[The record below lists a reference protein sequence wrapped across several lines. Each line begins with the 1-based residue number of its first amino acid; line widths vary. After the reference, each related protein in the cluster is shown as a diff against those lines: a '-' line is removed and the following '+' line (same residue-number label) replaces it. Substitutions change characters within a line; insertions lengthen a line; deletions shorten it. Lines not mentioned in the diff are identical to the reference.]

1 MILYKKDEKLE
12 KVIEEMKEISKSEKF
27 EDKYIRKLISMQKGE
42 LGVQSEYYAPEN
54 IAEGNWSLPEDKNI
68 KCLDEDH
75 IDFSKKVDCL
85 DVILGLEKF
94 PDKEYKEKCAKVYQ
108 RKHDSEYEYIF
119 IPSYYAVK
127 ILISY
132 YIKDREDAN
141 RVYNLKNAVVKRNG
155 RKFYGGLP
163 FVLKYI
169 DYILKHSEEKDF
181 ENFED
186 VINDFKGFIEE
197 LFDYNYGLE
206 DNNIFDDFI
215 NDIINCIEN
224 SHFRGLILEMRIGH
238 FNKRKEKYYIDF
250 NKDIK
255 ENSELLLNYELIGDF
270 KILKHRDLRKDFK
283 HLQPVQRKIA
293 YEKIRKTPKY
303 PNNDYPT
310 DSEKLTGNLKGW
322 LSQRISKK
330 DRLVYKIEED
340 KKIVYIATVCGHY
353 ENAEGRSKSIVSYS

>member
-1 MILYKKDEKLE
+1 MILYKKDERLE
-12 KVIEEMKEISKSEKF
+12 KIIDEMKEISKSKKF

-42 LGVQSEYYAPEN
+42 LSVKSEYYAPAN
-54 IAEGNWSLPEDKNI
+54 IAEGNWSLTEDRYI
-68 KCLDEDH
+68 KSLDKDY
-75 IDFSKKVDCL
+75 IDLSKKVDMF
-85 DVILGLEKF
+85 DVIYGLEEF
-94 PDKEYKEKCAKVYQ
+94 PDKEYKKKCATEYQ

-127 ILISY
+127 ILILY
-132 YIKDREDAN
+132 YIKDRENAKK
-141 RVYNLKNAVVKRNG
+141 VYNLKNAVVQRKG
-155 RKFYGGLP
+155 KKFYGGLP
-163 FVLKYI
+163 FILKYI
-169 DYILKHSEEKDF
+169 DFILKHSEGNEFK
-181 ENFED
+181 D
-186 VINDFKGFIEE
+186 VINDFKDFFEM
-197 LFDYNYGLE
+197 LFDYNYELE

-224 SHFRGLILEMRIGH
+224 SYYSNLILEMRIDH
-238 FNKRKEKYYIDF
+238 FNKRKERYYIDF
-250 NKDIK
+250 NKGTK
-255 ENSELLLNYELIGDF
+255 EDNELLLNYELIGDF